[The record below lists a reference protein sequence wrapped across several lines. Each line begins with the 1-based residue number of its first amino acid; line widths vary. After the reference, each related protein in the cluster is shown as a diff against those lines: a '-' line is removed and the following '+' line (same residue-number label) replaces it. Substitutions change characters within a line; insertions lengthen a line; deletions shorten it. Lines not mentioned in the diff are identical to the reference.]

1 MLETSRW
8 VLWGS
13 TGQAKVLASLIRL
26 RGGTVVALFDNDPN
40 AQSVLPGVPLFIGC
54 DGFTNWYATAGD
66 PHQYCALAAI
76 GGSRGYDRVMIQSL
90 FSEYGLRVDSLIH
103 PQATVCSTARLGAGC
118 QILAQAIVA
127 ADSEL
132 GDACIINHHASVD
145 HDCMLGK
152 GVHLAPQASLCG
164 CIFLGDNVMIG
175 ANATVL
181 PRLHIGD
188 NTIVGAGAV
197 VTSDLPASVVAA
209 GNPARV
215 VKDI

>member
-1 MLETSRW
+1 MLKIARW

-13 TGQAKVLASLIRL
+13 AGHAKVLTSLIKL
-26 RGGTVVALFDNDPN
+26 RGGTVVALFDNDPH
-40 AQSVLPGVPLFIGC
+40 AQSVLPGVPLFIGR
-54 DGFTNWYATAGD
+54 DGFADWYATAGD

-90 FSEYGLRVDSLIH
+90 FREYGLHVDSLIH
-103 PQATVCSTARLGAGC
+103 PQASVCNTANLGAGC
-118 QILAQAIVA
+118 QILAQAVVA
-127 ADSEL
+127 ADAEL

-145 HDCMLGK
+145 HDCMVGK
-152 GVHLAPQASLCG
+152 GVHLAPHASLCG
-164 CIFLGDNVMIG
+164 CIIVGDYVMIG

-197 VTSDLPASVVAA
+197 VTRNLPASVVAE

-215 VKDI
+215 VKEL